1 MPTNPTDAAGASPQ
15 ASLDPRRLV
24 TTRTALILGFGVLLL
39 LLALSGINTIQ
50 VVSHLRSSDE
60 NTLSQFLV
68 QSRQLEEIRS
78 AVYLSGTYIRDYLLE
93 PDPARAEQSRLA
105 LLRTEQDILTTL
117 SSRDVPAGPEDRQLW
132 DALKQ
137 EMQDYWRAIDPVLAW
152 NPGRRR
158 EQGYAFLRDH
168 VLPLRAGTLSVAAR
182 IAAVNRQDLVRQDS
196 RVIEIF
202 TGLQTRSILA
212 LAGMLLLGFVQAS
225 AATFHILR
233 LERQAGAHLKEVT
246 VARQK
251 LRELSAKLVETQES
265 ERKTISRDLHD
276 AVGQSLSAVQLELHD
291 LAAALASYPEPLRAR
306 VDRIRELVSGSVT
319 MVRNV
324 ALLLRPSMLDDLGLQ
339 AALEWQAH
347 QVARSTDL
355 RIDVAADELPR
366 ELPDEHKTCI
376 FRLVQEALNNVC
388 RHANANHVAIGLEAG
403 DSQVT
408 VTVRD
413 DGRGFVPGRS
423 NGLGLIGMKERVD
436 GLGGRLHIESSPGK
450 GTLLEASLPL
460 PSRFAGN

>member
-1 MPTNPTDAAGASPQ
+1 
-15 ASLDPRRLV
+15 
-24 TTRTALILGFGVLLL
+24 
-39 LLALSGINTIQ
+39 
-50 VVSHLRSSDE
+50 
-60 NTLSQFLV
+60 
-68 QSRQLEEIRS
+68 
-78 AVYLSGTYIRDYLLE
+78 
-93 PDPARAEQSRLA
+93 
-105 LLRTEQDILTTL
+105 
-117 SSRDVPAGPEDRQLW
+117 
-132 DALKQ
+132 
-137 EMQDYWRAIDPVLAW
+137 
-152 NPGRRR
+152 
-158 EQGYAFLRDH
+158 
-168 VLPLRAGTLSVAAR
+168 
-182 IAAVNRQDLVRQDS
+182 
-196 RVIEIF
+196 
-202 TGLQTRSILA
+202 
-212 LAGMLLLGFVQAS
+212 MLLLGFVQAS

-233 LERQAGAHLKEVT
+233 LERQARVHLKEVT
-246 VARQK
+246 VAREK

-339 AALEWQAH
+339 AALQWQAH

-355 RIDVAADELPR
+355 RIDVAAEDLPR

-388 RHANANHVAIGLEAG
+388 RHANANHVAIGLQAG
-403 DSQVT
+403 DSQLT

-413 DGRGFVPGRS
+413 DGRGFIPGRS

-436 GLGGRLHIESSPGK
+436 GLGGRLRIESSPGK

-460 PSRFAGN
+460 PIRFSGN